1 MDKDL
6 MSKEEWDKLGYADI
20 DGKFRQDVEKPLKK
34 GQQPTRTVEA
44 TMVVRG

>member
-1 MDKDL
+1 

-20 DGKFRQDVEKPLKK
+20 DGKFRQDAEKPLKK